1 VNRGSR
7 RPVLALA
14 LAVPAA
20 LVGWARITA
29 PLKFS
34 FPADHGSH
42 PAFRTEWW
50 YTTGLLTDAEGHRFG
65 FQLTFFRQG
74 LDPSPPVPGSS
85 ALRARQVL
93 AAHLAVAEIGAGRV
107 RFAERVGRITGGL
120 AGASRDDLDLFL
132 DDWEMRRRPDGAIVL
147 AADDR
152 ERSMAVGLR
161 LLPEKPLVLQG
172 EGGVSRKGSEPDNV
186 SAYLS
191 YTRLAVSGRLRL
203 DGRDHAVHGQ
213 AWYDHE
219 WGTNQLGPGI
229 VGWDWLGLR
238 LADGRELMV
247 YRLRRNDGSEAAQSA
262 GTVVDR
268 DGTLHH
274 LSANDFTLEPLAWW
288 RSPRSGARYPER
300 FRVRVPS
307 AGLDLEVCA
316 LVADAE
322 LDARASTGTV
332 YWEGPVA
339 VSGSVTGE
347 GYAELTGYAGA
358 LSVLF

>member
-1 VNRGSR
+1 VSRGR
-7 RPVLALA
+7 RVPVLALA
-14 LAVPAA
+14 VAVPAA
-20 LVGWARITA
+20 LTGWARITA
-29 PLKFS
+29 PLRLS

-50 YTTGLLTDAEGHRFG
+50 YTTGLLTDEEGQRFG

-74 LDPSPPVPGSS
+74 LDPSPPAAGSS
-85 ALRARQVL
+85 TLRARQVL

-107 RFAERVGRITGGL
+107 RFAERVGRIAGGL
-120 AGASRDDLDLFL
+120 AGASRNDLDLFL
-132 DDWEMRRRPDGAIVL
+132 DDWEMRRLADGAIVL

-161 LLPEKPLVLQG
+161 LAPEKPLVLQG
-172 EGGVSRKGSEPDNV
+172 DGGISRKGPEPDNA
-186 SAYLS
+186 SAYVS
-191 YTRLAVSGRLRL
+191 YTRLAGRGRLRL

-213 AWYDHE
+213 VWYDHE
-219 WGTNQLGPGI
+219 WGTNQLGPGVI
-229 VGWDWLGLR
+229 GWDWLGLR
-238 LADGRELMV
+238 LGDGRELMV
-247 YRLRRNDGSEAAQSA
+247 YRFRRNDGSEAAQSA

-268 DGTLHH
+268 DGTPHH
-274 LSANDFTLEPLAWW
+274 LRANDFTLEPLAWW
-288 RSPRSGARYPER
+288 RGAHSGARYPTR
-300 FRVRVPS
+300 FRVRVAS
-307 AGLDLEVCA
+307 AGLDLEVRA

-339 VSGSVTGE
+339 VSGTVTGE

-358 LSVLF
+358 MSGLF